1 MAVRCTVSAVARAC
15 RIEWHSVG
23 GICGRILCDLRRA
36 TGPARSDGVRG
47 IGIDETSYKK
57 GHRYLMVVVD
67 HDRGCLIWAAGGW
80 SKEVLR
86 RFLKEELTRE
96 QRLSI
101 EVVTADGY
109 RWI

>member
-23 GICGRILCDLRRA
+23 GICGRILGDLRRA

-67 HDRGCLIWAAGGW
+67 HDRGRLIWAAGGGAKRCCAGS
-80 SKEVLR
+80 SKR
-86 RFLKEELTRE
+86 NSPASRGFP
-96 QRLSI
+96 S
-101 EVVTADGY
+101 
-109 RWI
+109 RW